1 MRVLEGGDEGEE
13 GRCGLRERVDCIQ
26 TGPLTASR
34 LGRLVTVFGAGT
46 SGGFCRHARAHH
58 TFHHLFVNSLIQQI
72 FIDWFSVFGTL
83 PDIVW

>member
-13 GRCGLRERVDCIQ
+13 GEVWPQGRCVLHPDWAAWLLCLELALPAGLQ
-26 TGPLTASR
+26 TRQS
-34 LGRLVTVFGAGT
+34 
-46 SGGFCRHARAHH
+46 SH

-83 PDIVW
+83 ADIVR